1 MQKQITKK
9 KKPPKP
15 QNPNQKPDIQD
26 ICLSHK
32 FKKQWI
38 YNLREKKHHQYECS
52 HYQLLYSL
60 IIM

>member
-9 KKPPKP
+9 KTPKKP

-38 YNLREKKHHQYECS
+38 YNLREKKPPP
-52 HYQLLYSL
+52 
-60 IIM
+60 I

>member
-1 MQKQITKK
+1 MQKQNKNKTKTK
-9 KKPPKP
+9 
-15 QNPNQKPDIQD
+15 NPNQKPDIQD

-32 FKKQWI
+32 FNKQWI
-38 YNLREKKHHQYECS
+38 YNLRKKPHQYECS